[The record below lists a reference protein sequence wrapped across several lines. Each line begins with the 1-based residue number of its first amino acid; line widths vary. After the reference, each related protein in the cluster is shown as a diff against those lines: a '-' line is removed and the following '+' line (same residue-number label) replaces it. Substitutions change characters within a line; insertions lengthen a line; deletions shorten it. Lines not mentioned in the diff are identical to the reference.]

1 MSYCLSVKLDTGIV
15 FASDSRT
22 SAGVDNIS
30 SYSKMHTFVTTDD
43 RIFILLGVGNL
54 GTTQAVVNL
63 LQRDLE
69 QTDGSTNLNTVKYM
83 FDAAHYIGELS
94 CKVQGIRCNTMAQS
108 GANMEASFI
117 LGGQIAGHPHETYHI
132 YPEGNYITS
141 SPIHPFLQIGET
153 KYGKPI
159 LDRIIKPDTD
169 LNDAARCALV
179 SLDSTM
185 RSNLSVGPP
194 LELAIYKK
202 DTYKLDRHIVCELD
216 SPFFVEVQNR
226 WREGLVNAFNEL
238 PRFDWET

>member
-94 CKVQGIRCNTMAQS
+94 CKVQGIRCNTMVQS

-117 LGGQIAGHPHETYHI
+117 LGGQIAGIRTGP
-132 YPEGNYITS
+132 
-141 SPIHPFLQIGET
+141 
-153 KYGKPI
+153 
-159 LDRIIKPDTD
+159 
-169 LNDAARCALV
+169 
-179 SLDSTM
+179 
-185 RSNLSVGPP
+185 RS
-194 LELAIYKK
+194 
-202 DTYKLDRHIVCELD
+202 R
-216 SPFFVEVQNR
+216 
-226 WREGLVNAFNEL
+226 
-238 PRFDWET
+238 